1 MVDSLSALVNQ
12 AFPRN
17 QQSRNGPQGG
27 PHRAT
32 QRLQML
38 QLIMTNLQK
47 LAATRDVAIIIL
59 TQSATRMQA
68 ERGATLTPA
77 LNARA
82 WDQGIATR
90 LVLFRDW
97 MFRDGAAVGFHFAGI
112 QKLNGKT
119 HQDGLGHVFPFRIQE
134 DGLVGVDFNAG
145 EPLLGSPRDSLT
157 KRKLR
162 DTDFEVAD
170 SEDDEDYGWD
180 AEDAD
185 HVPVPPQWQGSEDLL
200 VGQHDGEGNRIED
213 VSDGAGADSD
223 GDGLTNE

>member
-1 MVDSLSALVNQ
+1 MAVPA
-12 AFPRN
+12 PRGDWA
-17 QQSRNGPQGG
+17 NGLPG

-134 DGLVGVDFNAG
+134 VRATLPANHGPETANA
-145 EPLLGSPRDSLT
+145 S
-157 KRKLR
+157 
-162 DTDFEVAD
+162 
-170 SEDDEDYGWD
+170 
-180 AEDAD
+180 
-185 HVPVPPQWQGSEDLL
+185 
-200 VGQHDGEGNRIED
+200 
-213 VSDGAGADSD
+213 
-223 GDGLTNE
+223 